1 MCNGT
6 TICLER
12 EETVND
18 NIARYNIRAY
28 LKEAKQQGQ
37 KEIGIIELL
46 SKFNYPSEQ
55 IERVMER
62 LEKEGVVKEEW
73 P

>member
-6 TICLER
+6 TISLER
-12 EETVND
+12 KETVND
-18 NIARYNIRAY
+18 NIARHNIQAY

-55 IERVMER
+55 IERVMES